1 MIKFLYRL
9 FNQDEIDR
17 LNNKL
22 EIHRART
29 EQLEAEVREYKG
41 YKLKYEV
48 TKLYIDDEEG
58 LLELFEIAEKNE
70 RHLVRAQS
78 NQFSLRQAAE
88 LQQQGMAQR
97 NALIGASAAIGFGQG
112 LAGLG
117 KGGW

>member
-1 MIKFLYRL
+1 MIKFLYKL

-29 EQLEAEVREYKG
+29 EQLEVEVREYKG

-48 TKLYIDDEEG
+48 VKLYVDDEEG

-70 RHLVRAQS
+70 RHSAGLQRSQLALGQS
-78 NQFSLRQAAE
+78 AVLQMVGVGGLGQAGA
-88 LQQQGMAQR
+88 GIA
-97 NALIGASAAIGFGQG
+97 NALGFRGF
-112 LAGLG
+112 
-117 KGGW
+117 

>member
-70 RHLVRAQS
+70 KHSADMQN
-78 NQFSLRQAAE
+78 NQLALRQSSA
-88 LQQQGMAQR
+88 LQQAQM
-97 NALIGASAAIGFGQG
+97 GGFGQG
-112 LAGLG
+112 VAGLLG
-117 KGGW
+117 LSSRGF